1 LTGKRSRT
9 KGHSFER
16 QMSNFFKD
24 IGFAHAR
31 RGIQYR
37 DGAECPDVMNV
48 GDLWIECKVG
58 KRPNIK
64 GAMDQSKKACGLL
77 RPVAITKWDHGP
89 TYVTMDLDLFADL
102 MRIYN
107 EVNSA

>member
-1 LTGKRSRT
+1 
-9 KGHSFER
+9 
-16 QMSNFFKD
+16 MSNFFKD

-89 TYVTMDLDLFADL
+89 TYVTMDLELFADL